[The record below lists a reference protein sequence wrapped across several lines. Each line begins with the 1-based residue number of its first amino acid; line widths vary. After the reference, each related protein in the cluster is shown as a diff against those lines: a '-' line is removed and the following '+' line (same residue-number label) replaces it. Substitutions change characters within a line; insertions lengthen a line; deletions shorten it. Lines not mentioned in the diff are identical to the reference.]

1 MLEIICM
8 SVEDAKA
15 VEECGADRIEL
26 VSALTEGGLTPSY
39 AMIEN
44 VVKSVDIPV
53 NVMIR
58 PHANSFVYS
67 KDDLD
72 VMIKDIEIAKRLGVN
87 GVVLGVLDNEN
98 NINED
103 HLKLLLEKCDGLDVI
118 FHKAIEETNLV
129 ESMNILNKYKKITT
143 VLTAGGK
150 GEIDNNI
157 DTINDIKSNS
167 GNIDILLGG
176 GLNFDNIKRI
186 KKSTNNSSYHFGTAV
201 RVENSPFGK
210 IDKDKLK
217 ELVEITR

>member
-8 SVEDAKA
+8 SVEDAK
-15 VEECGADRIEL
+15 VVKECGADRIEL

-39 AMIEN
+39 AMIEK

-67 KDDLD
+67 KDDLE
-72 VMIKDIEIAKRLGVN
+72 VMIKDIEIVKKLGAN

-98 NINED
+98 NINEE
-103 HLKLLLEKCDGLDVI
+103 HLNLLLEKCDGLDVT

-129 ESMNILNKYKKITT
+129 ESMDILNKYKKITT

-150 GEIDNNI
+150 GKIDNNI
-157 DTINDIKSNS
+157 DTINDMKFHS

-186 KKSTNNSSYHFGTAV
+186 KKLTNNDSYHFGTAV

-217 ELVEITR
+217 ELVEIIK

>member
-8 SVEDAKA
+8 NVEDAKT
-15 VEECGADRIEL
+15 VQECGADRIEL

-44 VVKSVDIPV
+44 VVKAVDIPV

-67 KDDLD
+67 KEDLD
-72 VMIKDIEIAKRLGVN
+72 VMVKDIEIAKELGVN
-87 GVVLGVLDNEN
+87 GVVLCVLDNEN
-98 NINED
+98 NINEE
-103 HLKLLLEKCDGLDVI
+103 HLNLLLEKCDGLDVT
-118 FHKAIEETNLV
+118 FHKAIEETNLIK
-129 ESMNILNKYKKITT
+129 SMNILNKYKKITT

-150 GEIDNNI
+150 DKIENNI
-157 DTINDIKSNS
+157 DKINDMKLYS

-176 GLNFDNIKRI
+176 GLNFDNIREIQKL
-186 KKSTNNSSYHFGTAV
+186 TNNTSYHFGTAV
-201 RVENSPFGK
+201 RVENSPFKK

-217 ELVEITR
+217 ELVEIIK